1 MDKAAAAREILLLG
15 ALEEARA
22 AALAAGIEIVPLKG
36 AALLELGVFEPG
48 ERGMT
53 DADVL
58 VRPRDLEAF
67 EALLGRLGWRP
78 MPDSADAWVKP
89 SVNAAPPAILDL
101 HTGLWHIKDTEGL
114 FRWGLEPG
122 PSGLSLGLPD
132 LFIHAAVHPLLHHGE
147 FGPRALGDCVRI
159 AARAPGSGEKF
170 WAQVARKAGLYGIRA
185 ALWPAVRRLAAGP
198 ASVPPA
204 ALEALRPRGAEKLKA
219 ALFEKAAAGK
229 RSSFLEY
236 LLPALQRPGLLLR
249 YAVPERRF
257 MRRRY
262 GAASAALYLLRPLR
276 LLWSVLRR

>member
-36 AALLELGVFEPG
+36 AALLELGLFEPG

-89 SVNAAPPAILDL
+89 SANAAPPAILDL
-101 HTGLWHIKDTEGL
+101 HTGLWHIRDTEGL

-147 FGPRALGDCVRI
+147 LTARAVGDCARI
-159 AARAPGSGEKF
+159 AAAAPGAGEKF
-170 WAQVARKAGLYGIRA
+170 WAAVVRKAGLYGVRA

-198 ASVPPA
+198 VPVPEEVI
-204 ALEALRPRGAEKLKA
+204 EALRPRGAEKLKA
-219 ALFEKAAAGK
+219 ALFERAAGE
-229 RSSFLEY
+229 RSVLLEY
-236 LLPALQRPGLLLR
+236 LLPVLQRPGLLVR

-257 MRRRY
+257 MLRRY